1 MAAKENK
8 IEGHT
13 IEDHTIEDHT
23 IEDHTIEEG
32 FQKLDEILTS
42 LESKD
47 ISLEESFKLYQQG
60 IAEVAFCNDKIEAT
74 AKQVKI
80 LQDGVAQP
88 FEEELI

>member
-1 MAAKENK
+1 MAAKGNTTEN
-8 IEGHT
+8 HA
-13 IEDHTIEDHT
+13 

-32 FQKLDEILTS
+32 FQKLDEILAS

-60 IAEVAFCNDKIEAT
+60 VAEIAFCNDKIEAT

-88 FEEELI
+88 FEDESI